1 MLARLKR
8 LCNLDASERPDESK
22 AASTHHTLKEKPMF
36 SKDGKVKDLKTP
48 NIVQEVWHNGGFIKW
63 ADAKVHVMSHVLHYG
78 SSVFEGIRC
87 YKTERGP
94 AIFRLNEH
102 IQRLMNSA
110 KIYRMDHKWTLDQLV
125 AASVELVQRSGMD
138 QCYIRPIIFRSLDPD
153 RPAFGVN
160 PFPNPLDAYIGAWD
174 WGKYLGDEAIEQGV
188 DVCVSTWNRLT
199 PNSMP
204 AMAKSGANYMN
215 SQLIKM
221 EALLNGFAEGIA
233 LDDRGYVSEGSGE
246 NLFVVSGGKVITP
259 PLSSSILP
267 GITRDSVIQI
277 CGLLGIP
284 VLETGVQR
292 AALYVADE
300 LFFSGTAAEI
310 TPIRSVD
317 RITVGD
323 GKRGEITSRIQH
335 IFFEITS
342 GKREAPGP
350 WLTYVR
356 DVAKPSEEIETR
368 EKNNG
373 RTGRVVRE
381 ETAEESQPAMNYRAV
396 ATD

>member
-1 MLARLKR
+1 
-8 LCNLDASERPDESK
+8 
-22 AASTHHTLKEKPMF
+22 MF
-36 SKDGKVKDLKTP
+36 SKDGKIKDVKTP
-48 NIVQEVWHNGGFIKW
+48 RICDVVWHNGEFINW
-63 ADAKVHVMSHVLHYG
+63 NDARVHVMSHVLHYG
-78 SSVFEGIRC
+78 SSIFEGIRC
-87 YKTERGP
+87 YNTKQGP
-94 AIFRLNEH
+94 AIFRLREH
-102 IQRLMNSA
+102 MQRLINSA
-110 KIYRMDHKWTLDQLV
+110 KIYRMDHPWTLEQLCD
-125 AASVELVQRSGMD
+125 ASVELVKRSKMD
-138 QCYIRPIIFRSLDPD
+138 QCYIRPILFRSLDEE

-160 PFPNPLDAYIGAWD
+160 PFPNPLACYIGAWD

-246 NLFVVSGGKVITP
+246 NIFLVTGDIVLTP

-277 CGLLGIP
+277 CQELGITIK
-284 VLETGVQR
+284 ERTIQR

-317 RITVGD
+317 RIQVGQ
-323 GKRGEITSRIQH
+323 GGRGPITEKIQKA
-335 IFFEITS
+335 FFDITK
-342 GKREAPGP
+342 GERQAPGN
-350 WLTYVR
+350 WLTYVNA
-356 DVAKPSEEIETR
+356 AKAATAD
-368 EKNNG
+368 NNG
-373 RTGRVVRE
+373 FSTAAIEE
-381 ETAEESQPAMNYRAV
+381 ETAVITMK
-396 ATD
+396 